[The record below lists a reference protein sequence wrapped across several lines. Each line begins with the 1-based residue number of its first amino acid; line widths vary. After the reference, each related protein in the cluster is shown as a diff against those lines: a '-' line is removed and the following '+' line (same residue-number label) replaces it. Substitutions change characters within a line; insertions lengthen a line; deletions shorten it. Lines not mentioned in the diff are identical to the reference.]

1 MKKILIVDDEPHVLL
16 LLKQFLERSGY
27 AVKTAAN
34 GELGLAS
41 IAEEMP
47 DAMITDVQMPKM
59 DGIKLCEEAI
69 RQYPEITLIIMMTSK
84 TDRHIRL
91 WADNQ
96 PITLLEKPLSMRRL
110 ATQLSLHFG
119 DNNGVADGH

>member
-41 IAEEMP
+41 IAEEIP
-47 DAMITDVQMPKM
+47 DALITDVQMPKM
-59 DGIKLCEEAI
+59 DGMKLCEEVI
-69 RQYPEITLIIMMTSK
+69 KQYPDIKLIIMMTSK
-84 TDRHIRL
+84 TDRHIRM
-91 WADNQ
+91 WAENQ
-96 PITLLEKPLSMRRL
+96 PIILLEKPLSMRRL

-119 DNNGVADGH
+119 DNNGVVDGH